1 MKPMMKNTLA
11 LSLLTVMSVA
21 APLLAVDAFEM
32 ETTQSCDDCL
42 ILDQVQHIT
51 SRQQQQHSRPHRTV
65 EIKGRHRSRAFS
77 PAEIIGE
84 HLATPLGK
92 SKNRHCSLTTAS
104 TLDFFDCMELSDVI
118 EDARQDEYA
127 L

>member
-11 LSLLTVMSVA
+11 LSLLTVMSVT

-42 ILDQVQHIT
+42 ILDQFQHIT
-51 SRQQQQHSRPHRTV
+51 SRQQQHSRPHRTV

-104 TLDFFDCMELSDVI
+104 PLDFFDCMELSDVI
-118 EDARQDEYA
+118 EDARAMEYPM
-127 L
+127 